1 MVVEVGSDDAMWP
14 WFLFLM
20 FLPLPFTIWLSLV
33 LAGLAVSDCGLSLL
47 QACVS
52 ELLGDQFSP
61 GGIWVWTAVVQ
72 VLLWSAD
79 RNQKDPAPGCP
90 LVPVSE
96 WLLGQEFEQKWWSYL
111 CSQVSQHSWETRSL
125 LTVFGYGA
133 PWHRSSSGC
142 GLKPE
147 GFCPRL
153 LLGSHV
159 LRAPSESLG
168 ADMVVLPVLTGM
180 SSLLGAQLS
189 SGNISV
195 RSNVALT

>member
-1 MVVEVGSDDAMWP
+1 MDSCDTWSSLEYKWKPEGSCP
-14 WFLFLM
+14 WLFLDS
-20 FLPLPFTIWLSLV
+20 WV
-33 LAGLAVSDCGLSLL
+33 LMAQGGSLL
-47 QACVS
+47 
-52 ELLGDQFSP
+52 GP
-61 GGIWVWTAVVQ
+61 
-72 VLLWSAD
+72 
-79 RNQKDPAPGCP
+79 
-90 LVPVSE
+90 
-96 WLLGQEFEQKWWSYL
+96 EFEQKWWSYL
-111 CSQVSQHSWETRSL
+111 CSRVSQHSWETRSL